1 MYRIIPS
8 ADLRNKYSKI
18 ADFAKQNHE
27 PIVLTKNGEG
37 DLIVMSIELFEEKE
51 IELQLYKRLAENKM
65 DIAKGHFQ
73 SGTELSKQLG
83 RYIKNDNTI
92 LINELKETY
101 LKKGVPTDV

>member
-1 MYRIIPS
+1 MYKIIPS
-8 ADLRNKYSKI
+8 TDLRNKYSQI
-18 ADFAKQNHE
+18 AEFVKHNHE

-51 IELQLYKRLAENKM
+51 IELELYKRLAENNM

-73 SGTELSKQLG
+73 TGAEFSKQLG
-83 RYIKNDNTI
+83 KYIKEDNTS

-101 LKKGVPTDV
+101 LQKGKLTDV